1 MQDLQGLAC
10 SSFDRVSHLL
20 DGCLLYLDGGAGEAL
35 AANVGI
41 DYLLNKGV
49 VNVCAL
55 ECASRRDAAAH
66 HLLSG
71 LDDYSVVVVTTKLL
85 TDIHGYLIKMHQE
98 HERAEAVTILCS
110 CSEAAH
116 AGQPATM
123 LGEHAYDSYLSALKE
138 DLEQARKKMASEDD
152 KTEAPNGFKTT
163 VQHFPLPACVV
174 DSATFVLPAASSAA
188 VSARI
193 GAHIAG
199 LGPPDAV
206 PGDDGLDA
214 PAATGLKLLA
224 HSLLDLA
231 SELGVRLDTFS
242 LGPLSNIMGDEICAM
257 PAPTPPTETAALV
270 LVDRCLDLVTPLSHA
285 DHVLD
290 QIYGTL
296 QRRCTSGH
304 NSLRTSDV
312 IVPLPSVFGSAKQSD
327 IKEATSD
334 DGEAGTHT
342 DEQQQPRQTS
352 NGAAS
357 TSGLALQGSLYGPS
371 DAQMGQW
378 REFLATRKGK
388 DAALFLR
395 KWMREALR
403 KAGIQTK
410 MRFKAGSVPAEEF
423 RALADLLAAAPPKVC
438 FGQLSIMQLGY
449 AAAAALDGA
458 AAARWARLAQ
468 LEQDIIHLSANGMDE
483 ELAEK
488 VCGVVLEAAS
498 KTAETGIT
506 AADALGLCV
515 VALALACDAGA
526 QRTGA
531 SELRSRMSQTLV
543 DALLEGTIKPQDLG
557 LSGSLSPHHKEL
569 ESKEGETG
577 EEAKY
582 EIQAL
587 RLEMSDKVTELLMRL
602 QATAAARSLMKDMRR
617 YLQHGAGSKGVT
629 SLLSQLTSR
638 LLDHQPIPD
647 LQHNNA
653 SLGGLLKSG
662 LGRFGLVQQK
672 QPQPGDHN
680 TIIIFVVGGIS
691 MADIREVR
699 HITHEMVSAQ
709 PGRVPVNVLLG
720 GTSLMSPQ
728 HVIELLK

>member
-1 MQDLQGLAC
+1 M
-10 SSFDRVSHLL
+10 
-20 DGCLLYLDGGAGEAL
+20 
-35 AANVGI
+35 NI
-41 DYLLNKGV
+41 
-49 VNVCAL
+49 CAL
-55 ECASRRDAAAH
+55 ENVSRRDAAAH

-71 LDDYSVVVVTTKLL
+71 LDNYRVVVVTTKLL
-85 TDIHGYLIKMHQE
+85 TMIHGYLIKVHQA

-123 LGEHAYDSYLSALKE
+123 LGEHAYDRYLSALKE
-138 DLEQARKKMASEDD
+138 DLEQASKEIASKDD
-152 KTEAPNGFKTT
+152 QTEAPNGFNTT
-163 VQHFPLPACVV
+163 VQHFPLQACFL
-174 DSATFVLPAASSAA
+174 DSASFVLPAASSAA

-199 LGPPDAV
+199 LGPPDAL

-214 PAATGLKLLA
+214 PSATGLKLLA

-231 SELGVRLDTFS
+231 SDLGVRLDTFS
-242 LGPLSNIMGDEICAM
+242 LGPLSNIIGNEICAM
-257 PAPTPPTETAALV
+257 PAPTAATETAALV
-270 LVDRCLDLVTPLSHA
+270 LVDRCLDLVTPLNHA

-296 QRRCTSGH
+296 QRRSTSGH
-304 NSLRTSDV
+304 NSFRTSDV
-312 IVPLPSVFGSAKQSD
+312 SVPLPSFFGSVKQSD
-327 IKEATSD
+327 RKEASLD
-334 DGEAGTHT
+334 DGEAGPHTTHA
-342 DEQQQPRQTS
+342 DEEQQPRQTS

-357 TSGLALQGSLYGPS
+357 ASGGALQGSLYGPS

-423 RALADLLAAAPPKVC
+423 RALTDLLAAAPPKVC
-438 FGQLSIMQLGY
+438 FGQLSVMQLGY
-449 AAAAALDGA
+449 AAAAALEGT

-488 VCGVVLEAAS
+488 VCGVVSEAAS
-498 KTAETGIT
+498 NTAETMMT
-506 AADALGLCV
+506 VADALGLCV

-531 SELRSRMSQTLV
+531 SELRSRLSQTLV

-557 LSGSLSPHHKEL
+557 LSGSLPPHHEDLHLKEC
-569 ESKEGETG
+569 EVS
-577 EEAKY
+577 EEAEY

-587 RLEMSDKVTELLMRL
+587 RLDMNDKVTELLMRL
-602 QATAAARSLMKDMRR
+602 QATAAARSLLKDMRR

-629 SLLSQLTSR
+629 SLLSQLTSH
-638 LLDHQPIPD
+638 LLDHTPISD

-699 HITHEMVSAQ
+699 HITHERVSAQ
-709 PGRVPVNVLLG
+709 PGRLPVKVFLG

-728 HVIELLK
+728 DVIKELLK